1 MALFYRD
8 GISVNKDKKLYR
20 DYLQRAADNGNIKA
34 QVLFGDELRKDFV
47 TSSRSGYLDQ
57 IRKFLSAFHYYSIAA
72 GKSNSNAM
80 YGLAMLYA
88 SIPLS
93 EPANPMPGLEDK
105 IEDEHNLYMV
115 AKNMVAKTK
124 NVSDKVA
131 DTINTIN
138 EFLSLL
144 SMKLDWEDNSR
155 GNFAIDFEHDF
166 RNNVRTHMIKWFR
179 EAARHG
185 HSEAQQQLKR
195 LRESW

>member
-1 MALFYRD
+1 
-8 GISVNKDKKLYR
+8 
-20 DYLQRAADNGNIKA
+20 
-34 QVLFGDELRKDFV
+34 
-47 TSSRSGYLDQ
+47 
-57 IRKFLSAFHYYSIAA
+57 
-72 GKSNSNAM
+72 
-80 YGLAMLYA
+80 
-88 SIPLS
+88 
-93 EPANPMPGLEDK
+93 
-105 IEDEHNLYMV
+105 MV

-179 EAARHG
+179 EVARHG